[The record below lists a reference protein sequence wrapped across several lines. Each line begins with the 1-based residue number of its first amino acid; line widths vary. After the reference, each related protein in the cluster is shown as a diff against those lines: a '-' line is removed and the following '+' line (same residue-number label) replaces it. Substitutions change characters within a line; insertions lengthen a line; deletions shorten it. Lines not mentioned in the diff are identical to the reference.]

1 MIFARGLPV
10 LKRALSFLVPRN
22 QAGKLASGQLI
33 ARYLPEVGYAG
44 LSAGMAPE
52 GTPMSTRLALAGED
66 LAIGL
71 GSSLLGQGVGYGIG
85 KRVVPGI
92 RGKARAAMT
101 SDQMG
106 QLENIMTYGDIAAGP
121 LNIVSPRPVS
131 NAYYK
136 KLNQDAQEQQD
147 QQIAQQMNE
156 REQALI
162 QALLGGGAIA
172 GSAAGLRM
180 PLPLSAL
187 NI

>member
-44 LSAGMAPE
+44 FTAGMQPE
-52 GTPMSTRLALAGED
+52 GTPMSTRLAMAGED
-66 LAIGL
+66 LAL
-71 GSSLLGQGVGYGIG
+71 GVGSGILGQGIGYGVG
-85 KRVVPGI
+85 KRIVPGV
-92 RGKARAAMT
+92 RGKARSALNDAQVG
-101 SDQMG
+101 QMDMV
-106 QLENIMTYGDIAAGP
+106 MTYGDMAAGP
-121 LNIVSPRPVS
+121 LNILSPRPVQDS
-131 NAYYK
+131 YYK

-172 GSAAGLRM
+172 GAAAGLRM